1 MNKEA
6 NRQGYVL
13 RVSGTIIDV
22 QFPEDAVPNILHEL
36 KVLFPEDSRKKAE
49 RASLEVA
56 QQLGDGIVRCI
67 VIESIFGIRRGL
79 PVIDTGSPIQVPVGP
94 KVLGRIFNVLG
105 ETIDDKAPI
114 QNDEKW
120 SIFRE

>member
-6 NRQGYVL
+6 KNQGYVL

-22 QFPEDAVPNILHEL
+22 QFPEDAVPHILHEL
-36 KVLFPEDSRKKAE
+36 ELLLPENNHKKPQ

-79 PVIDTGSPIQVPVGP
+79 PVIDTGSPIKVPG
-94 KVLGRIFNVLG
+94 VLMGR
-105 ETIDDKAPI
+105 
-114 QNDEKW
+114 
-120 SIFRE
+120 